1 MRILIGCFIALVCAS
16 AAGEKSFSIDTGKI
30 PWQAVEMSGIP
41 KGMLQRPLLTNDQN
55 KTGALLI
62 RFPKGF
68 RDPRHYHTTCSH
80 SLYITKGKLQTP
92 DGVLA
97 AGSFM
102 FSKVNERHGPL
113 VALEETDMVIFL
125 DGPLDYFVDEKK

>member
-1 MRILIGCFIALVCAS
+1 MLGCLLALGMAS
-16 AAGEKSFSIDTGKI
+16 AAGERSFSIDTAKI
-30 PWQAVEMSGIP
+30 PWQPVELAGVP
-41 KGMLQRPLLTNDQN
+41 KGMLQRPLLTNDAN
-55 KTGALLI
+55 KTGAVLI
-62 RFPKGF
+62 RFPKGY

-92 DGVLA
+92 DGTLGPGA
-97 AGSFM
+97 FL